1 MDGCRHFSH
10 AGSIGCALH
19 PADQPLPIASREA
32 TMCFIHSGS
41 TGNSDL
47 VQRAVLGEA
56 AAAAFSGVAAGSW
69 SAGMDVAGSGTPD
82 VVAGGAGDR
91 VLDGYSRCSPTP
103 GTAPRPQPAP
113 VPPARGTPRRAATP

>member
-10 AGSIGCALH
+10 AGSIGCVLH
-19 PADQPLPIASREA
+19 TADQPLPIASREA

-56 AAAAFSGVAAGSW
+56 AAAAFGGVAAGTW
-69 SAGMDVAGSGTPD
+69 SIGMDVAGSGAPD
-82 VVAGGAGDR
+82 VGAGAER
-91 VLDGYSRCSPTP
+91 ARAPTGFTQVLPHPRNRARPP
-103 GTAPRPQPAP
+103 PPPRP
-113 VPPARGTPRRAATP
+113 